1 MDIYDT
7 EMIFQ
12 KKGGEKDALFG
23 AFCLWLIA
31 FHSVC

>member
-7 EMIFQ
+7 DIIQ
-12 KKGGEKDALFG
+12 KRREKDAVFA

-31 FHSVC
+31 FHFGII